1 MTIKLP
7 ALLGLDPTGAFT
19 ARNAPVLVLMY
30 LAAFF
35 LVRRRAGIGT
45 IAAVAGPFVGIAV
58 ILNAY
63 PFAEDGMTLPLAVVH
78 SFVALWIV
86 TGIAYV
92 NGLWR
97 SATAR
102 MDFVRFT
109 GEWVV
114 YLALIALGG
123 GVLAALTIG
132 VFGAI
137 GLDAQPFVENWLIPC
152 GVAGAVVIAA
162 WLVEAKQSVIEN
174 IAPVLTKVF
183 TPLFTLLLL
192 VLIVAGILQGGIAAG
207 SDVEMF
213 GSSDLMVIFDIVLIV
228 VLGLLLYSLSAR
240 ERDAAPSWF
249 DGLQLVM
256 VLLALVIDVIVLV
269 GDDQPDRRVRGEREQ
284 ARLARAEPHPAREP
298 GGCGLAALPVPAAP
312 HPVFDAR
319 ALADLV
325 HPGVPGV
332 GGSRRGGL
340 PARVRLRVA
349 PARRSA
355 GR

>member
-1 MTIKLP
+1 MAPTEETETQISTWRSYLTRGAAMTPTDADELEGHLRDQIDSLEASGLSADEAFLVAVKRMGALDAVSREFAREHSERLWKQLVVGEPAAARAGSNGLILAISLAVAAAVTIKLP

-19 ARNAPVLVLMY
+19 VRTAPVLVLMY

-45 IAAVAGPFVGIAV
+45 IAAVAVPFVGIAV

-63 PFAEDGMTLPLAVVH
+63 PFAEDGMTLPLAVIH

-137 GLDAQPFVENWLIPC
+137 GLDAQSFVENWLIPC

-192 VLIVAGILQGGIAAG
+192 VLIVAGIVQGGIAAG
-207 SDVEMF
+207 SATSRCS
-213 GSSDLMVIFDIVLIV
+213 GR
-228 VLGLLLYSLSAR
+228 AT
-240 ERDAAPSWF
+240 SW
-249 DGLQLVM
+249 
-256 VLLALVIDVIVLV
+256 
-269 GDDQPDRRVRGEREQ
+269 
-284 ARLARAEPHPAREP
+284 
-298 GGCGLAALPVPAAP
+298 
-312 HPVFDAR
+312 
-319 ALADLV
+319 
-325 HPGVPGV
+325 
-332 GGSRRGGL
+332 
-340 PARVRLRVA
+340 
-349 PARRSA
+349 
-355 GR
+355 

>member
-1 MTIKLP
+1 
-7 ALLGLDPTGAFT
+7 
-19 ARNAPVLVLMY
+19 MY

-63 PFAEDGMTLPLAVVH
+63 PFAEDGMTLPLAVIH
-78 SFVALWIV
+78 SLVALWIV

-137 GLDAQPFVENWLIPC
+137 GLDAEPFVENWLIPC

-174 IAPVLTKVF
+174 IAPVLTRVF

-207 SDVEMF
+207 SGSDVEMF
-213 GSSDLMVIFDIVLIV
+213 GSSDLMVIFDVVLIV

-240 ERDAAPSWF
+240 DRDAAPSWF

-269 GDDQPDRRVRGEREQ
+269 GDDQPDRRVRREREQ

-298 GGCGLAALPVPAAP
+298 GGRGLAARPVPAAP

-319 ALADLV
+319 ALADVV
-325 HPGVPGV
+325 HPGVPRV
-332 GGSRRGGL
+332 GRGRRGRL

-349 PARRSA
+349 RSLSASPVARAPPS
-355 GR
+355 

>member
-1 MTIKLP
+1 
-7 ALLGLDPTGAFT
+7 
-19 ARNAPVLVLMY
+19 MY

-45 IAAVAGPFVGIAV
+45 IAAVAVPFVGIAV

-63 PFAEDGMTLPLAVVH
+63 PFAEDGMTLPLAVIH

-123 GVLAALTIG
+123 GVLAAITIG

-174 IAPVLTKVF
+174 IAPVLTRVF

-213 GSSDLMVIFDIVLIV
+213 GSSDLMVIFDVVLIV

-240 ERDAAPSWF
+240 DRDAAPSWF

-256 VLLALVIDVIVLV
+256 VLLALVIDVIVLAAMISRI
-269 GDDQPDRRVRGEREQ
+269 GEFGASANKLASLGLNLILLANLAGAAWLHFRFLRRRTRYSTLERWQ
-284 ARLARAEPHPAREP
+284 TSYIPVYLVW
-298 GGCGLAALPVPAAP
+298 AAVVVVVFP
-312 HPVFDAR
+312 PVFGFA
-319 ALADLV
+319 
-325 HPGVPGV
+325 
-332 GGSRRGGL
+332 
-340 PARVRLRVA
+340 
-349 PARRSA
+349 
-355 GR
+355 